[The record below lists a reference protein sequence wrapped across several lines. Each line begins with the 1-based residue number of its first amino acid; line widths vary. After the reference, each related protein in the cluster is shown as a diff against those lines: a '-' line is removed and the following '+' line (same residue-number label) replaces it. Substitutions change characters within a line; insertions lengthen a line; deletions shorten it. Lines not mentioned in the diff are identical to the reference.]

1 MTNKGQIPM
10 QGPLSG
16 LTIIEVSAFI
26 AAPYASLSLAQ
37 MGAEIIR
44 IDPIGGGLD
53 YNRWPVTAAG
63 DSLYWTGL
71 NKGKKSV
78 TMNVREPRGRAL
90 AQDLMTRAGDGNGI
104 VLTNLPAKGW
114 LDYEALKA
122 KRSDLIMVNI
132 VGRRDGGVALD
143 YTINARTGFPMVTG
157 PEDNGRPVNHV
168 MPVWDV
174 VTGLSASNAVLV
186 ADRHRRDT
194 GEGQYIRIAL
204 ADSALSVL
212 SHLGYIAEVQINDHD
227 RPRTGNHVFGTFGC
241 DFATAD
247 DRRIMI
253 TAFTTRHWHALVA
266 ATGMTARFEALAVA
280 HGCDLDREEQ
290 RYAHRSAIE
299 AILAPWFAAR
309 SLAEAGAALDAAAAC
324 WGPYQ
329 SFRQLVEEDPDVS
342 TANPMFNEIDQPGVG
357 RHLAA
362 GSFVEFDAFDR
373 LPAAPAPVL
382 GQDTASVLSETLGLD
397 GGDIAELQAAG
408 IIGRARD

>member
-1 MTNKGQIPM
+1 
-10 QGPLSG
+10 
-16 LTIIEVSAFI
+16 
-26 AAPYASLSLAQ
+26 
-37 MGAEIIR
+37 
-44 IDPIGGGLD
+44 
-53 YNRWPVTAAG
+53 
-63 DSLYWTGL
+63 
-71 NKGKKSV
+71 
-78 TMNVREPRGRAL
+78 
-90 AQDLMTRAGDGNGI
+90 
-104 VLTNLPAKGW
+104 
-114 LDYEALKA
+114 
-122 KRSDLIMVNI
+122 
-132 VGRRDGGVALD
+132 
-143 YTINARTGFPMVTG
+143 
-157 PEDNGRPVNHV
+157 
-168 MPVWDV
+168 
-174 VTGLSASNAVLV
+174 
-186 ADRHRRDT
+186 
-194 GEGQYIRIAL
+194 
-204 ADSALSVL
+204 
-212 SHLGYIAEVQINDHD
+212 VQINDHD
-227 RPRTGNHVFGTFGC
+227 RPRAGNHVFGTFGC

-408 IIGRARD
+408 IVGRARD